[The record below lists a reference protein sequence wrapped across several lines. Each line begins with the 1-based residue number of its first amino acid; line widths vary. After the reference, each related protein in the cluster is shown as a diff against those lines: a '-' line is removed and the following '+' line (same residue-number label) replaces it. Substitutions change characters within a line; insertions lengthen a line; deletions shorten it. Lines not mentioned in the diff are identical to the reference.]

1 MLGRPNRNHLEM
13 IWHDGGQALRRGED
27 FAQFVRDAELPAY
40 WELFGWPDACRPDDE
55 LEFVCE

>member
-1 MLGRPNRNHLEM
+1 MVSALLLWFTSHR
-13 IWHDGGQALRRGED
+13 GQALRRGDD